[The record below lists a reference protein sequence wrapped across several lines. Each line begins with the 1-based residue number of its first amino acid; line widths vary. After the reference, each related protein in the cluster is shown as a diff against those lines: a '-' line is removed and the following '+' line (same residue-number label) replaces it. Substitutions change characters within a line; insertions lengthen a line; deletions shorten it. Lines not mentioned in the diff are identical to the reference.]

1 MGCDIHMVLEVYDTD
16 ERIWVGLHDYRSI
29 YPQALSF
36 LTDNYGD
43 PKEKIGHTLFKVQQ
57 RDYALFGALAGVRGE
72 NVFGW
77 NPKGVPKDASTL
89 TSLMVK
95 SDGSDGHSH
104 SYLSVAEFVEA
115 LAYVRDKTSDIVA
128 ERLSGEGKA
137 KTYRDLV
144 KEATGVTSA
153 HEDLRIVFWFD
164 N

>member
-1 MGCDIHMVLEVYDTD
+1 
-16 ERIWVGLHDYRSI
+16 
-29 YPQALSF
+29 
-36 LTDNYGD
+36 
-43 PKEKIGHTLFKVQQ
+43 
-57 RDYALFGALAGVRGE
+57 
-72 NVFGW
+72 
-77 NPKGVPKDASTL
+77 
-89 TSLMVK
+89 MVK

-128 ERLSGEGKA
+128 ERLSGGEGKA